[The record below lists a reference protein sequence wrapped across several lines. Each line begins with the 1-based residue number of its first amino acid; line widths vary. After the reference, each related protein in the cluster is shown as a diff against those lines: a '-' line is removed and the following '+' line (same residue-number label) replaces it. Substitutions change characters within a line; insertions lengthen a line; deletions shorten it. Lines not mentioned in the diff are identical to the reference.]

1 MGTLGHQPYASAFD
15 VKEIDD
21 VWTEGYER
29 QNRDE
34 PSVLIGKSSIKS
46 AANDLKAL
54 AKELKI
60 PLSDFIQIY
69 VGLNI
74 SRLCAIRRVDS
85 DKMDENLGGLG
96 DVITGGLY
104 EIKEEV
110 NHVVQS
116 LDLVREAIEG
126 MKNSR

>member
-34 PSVLIGKSSIKS
+34 TPALIGKSLIKS

-60 PLSDFIQIY
+60 PLSDVIQIY

-110 NHVVQS
+110 NQVVQS
-116 LDLVREAIEG
+116 LDLVMEAIEG

>member
-60 PLSDFIQIY
+60 PLSDVIQIY

-110 NHVVQS
+110 NQVVQS

-126 MKNSR
+126 MKK